1 MHKFDRTERLV
12 LDRGVLCRIVTAHGI
27 VKETAYHLDVAKIYE
42 DGRQLSRNIECQ
54 PIAGWTV
61 GWPGEKF
68 RDRYYCR
75 DWEQKLEPW
84 GKSYTRLE
92 NLSWQSPSEA
102 DKAVFC
108 QKYPEFR
115 WILAKSELS
124 NNDYFHLLPY
134 WKKHPHDVELLLD
147 AGYISL
153 AMDGRLWNATDAS
166 RKAVLGW
173 LRAHR
178 AEVDDPSLDGIRCCI
193 RYGCSYEDWCGYNAE
208 IFRDTSVDYDVYRW
222 LKDGLKRNR
231 SLYAKLRQYRDYAD
245 MAKEAG
251 HDLRDRYWRFPKSL
265 KRAHDKVMTEVANI
279 RAAKKAEELR
289 QKGIKYLEA
298 VKAWIGSD
306 MELKNG
312 WRVYVPESAEDIVRQ
327 AEALKQCLVS
337 ADYIGKVIKGECVL
351 VFVRFRGRPVAT
363 AEILPGGK
371 LGQFYGNEADRNRCK
386 PTKAATVA
394 FDAWKAEYI
403 DSKKKKIKHR
413 KDAVK
418 AMKKVA

>member
-1 MHKFDRTERLV
+1 MHKFDCEERVILEN
-12 LDRGVLCRIVTAHGI
+12 GVLCRIVTACGTG
-27 VKETAYHLDVAKIYE
+27 KFKGRRMDVAKIYE
-42 DGRQLSRNIECQ
+42 DGRQLCRNIDLR
-54 PIAGWTV
+54 PVAGWCIE
-61 GWPGEKF
+61 WPGEKY
-68 RDRYYCR
+68 RPSYGSGYYGNAYKA
-75 DWEQKLEPW
+75 ELEPFHEPYGDISGCSW
-84 GKSYTRLE
+84 GRPDEDS
-92 NLSWQSPSEA
+92 
-102 DKAVFC
+102 KAAYIAKF
-108 QKYPEFR
+108 PEFR
-115 WILAKSELS
+115 WILAKFEMS
-124 NNDYFHLLPY
+124 NTAYFHLLPY
-134 WKKHPHDVELLLD
+134 WKKHPHDVELLLA
-147 AGYISL
+147 AGFTRL
-153 AMDGRLWNATDAS
+153 ALDGRLWNATDAS

-178 AEVDDPSLDGIRCCI
+178 AEVDYPSLDGIRCCI
-193 RYGCSYEDWCGYNAE
+193 RYGCSYEDWRGYHAE
-208 IFRDTSVDYDVYRW
+208 ISRDTRVDYDVYRW

-231 SLYAKLRQYRDYAD
+231 SLWAELRQYRYYAD
-245 MAKEAG
+245 MAREAG

-265 KRAHDKVMTEVANI
+265 KRAHDKVMAEVANL
-279 RAAKKAEELR
+279 RAAQKAEELR
-289 QKGIKYLEA
+289 QKGIKYLAA

-413 KDAVK
+413 KEA
-418 AMKKVA
+418 A

>member
-1 MHKFDRTERLV
+1 MHKFDCEERVV
-12 LDRGVLCRIVTAHGI
+12 LENGVLCRIVTACGTG
-27 VKETAYHLDVAKIYE
+27 KFKGRSMDVAKIYE
-42 DGRQLSRNIECQ
+42 DGRQLCRNIDLQ
-54 PIAGWTV
+54 PIAGWCIE
-61 GWPGEKF
+61 WPGEKY
-68 RDRYYCR
+68 RPSYGYGCR
-75 DWEQKLEPW
+75 GEAYKAKLEKWHKPYGDISGCSW
-84 GKSYTRLE
+84 GRPDETS
-92 NLSWQSPSEA
+92 
-102 DKAVFC
+102 KAAYIA
-108 QKYPEFR
+108 KYPEFR

-124 NNDYFHLLPY
+124 NPSYFHLLPY
-134 WKKHPHDVELLLD
+134 WIKHPHDVELLLS
-147 AGYISL
+147 AGYFSL
-153 AMDGRLWNATDAS
+153 AMDGRLWNSTDAS

-178 AEVDDPSLDGIRCCI
+178 AEVDYPSLDGIRCCI
-193 RYGCSYEDWCGYNAE
+193 RYGCSYGDWCGYHAE
-208 IFRDTSVDYDVYRW
+208 ISRDTRVDYDVYRW
-222 LKDGLKRNR
+222 LKDRLKRNR
-231 SLYAKLRQYRDYAD
+231 SLWAELRQYRDYAD
-245 MAKEAG
+245 LAKEAG

-265 KRAHDKVMTEVANI
+265 KRAHDKVMAEVANI
-279 RAAKKAEELR
+279 RAM
-289 QKGIKYLEA
+289 QKGLKYLEA

-351 VFVRFRGRPVAT
+351 VFIRFRGKPVAT

-403 DSKKKKIKHR
+403 DNKKKKNKHR
-413 KDAVK
+413 KEA
-418 AMKKVA
+418 A

>member
-1 MHKFDRTERLV
+1 MHRYASEERV
-12 LDRGVLCRIVTAHGI
+12 ILDNGVLCRVVTAVGLGKFSGNRL
-27 VKETAYHLDVAKIYE
+27 VVAKIYE
-42 DGRQLSRNIECQ
+42 DGRQLCRNIDV
-54 PIAGWTV
+54 PPTAGWCV
-61 GWPGEKF
+61 EWPGEKY
-68 RDRYYCR
+68 RHSYGSGYYGNAYKA
-75 DWEQKLEPW
+75 ELEPFHEPY
-84 GKSYTRLE
+84 GDISRCSCGRPDE
-92 NLSWQSPSEA
+92 HS
-102 DKAVFC
+102 KAAYIA
-108 QKYPEFR
+108 KYPEFR

-124 NNDYFHLLPY
+124 NRSYFHLLPY
-134 WKKHPHDVELLLD
+134 WKEHPHDVELLLS
-147 AGYISL
+147 AGYFSL

-178 AEVDDPSLDGIRCCI
+178 AEVDNPSLDGIRCCLK
-193 RYGCSYEDWCGYNAE
+193 YGCSYEDWCGYNAE
-208 IFRDTSVDYDVYRW
+208 ISRYTRVDYDVFRW
-222 LKDGLKRNR
+222 LKDNLKRNH
-231 SLYAKLRQYRDYAD
+231 SLYSELRQYRDYAD

-265 KRAHDKVMTEVANI
+265 KRAHNKVMAEVANI

-298 VKAWIGSD
+298 VKSWIGSD

-312 WRVYVPESAEDIVRQ
+312 WRVYVPESVEDIVRQ

-337 ADYIGKVIKGECVL
+337 ADYIGKCINGQCVL

-403 DSKKKKIKHR
+403 DNKKKKNRHR
-413 KDAVK
+413 KEA
-418 AMKKVA
+418 A